1 MNKLNNP
8 VRDSYLM
15 ENAKPLE
22 TTSSILVSSSKY
34 LNSARLREALA
45 QEALKRNGPDLPTTY
60 CLPELAQAINAC
72 EDYAENLAAIHRERE
87 LKPEFAKWLDERY
100 FSNYSA
106 EAIKDCKPGTLGAI
120 VYDFMMTSGMDIGF
134 QYQGEPVQDDLHY
147 YQLRSS
153 QSHDIEHLV
162 TGFEPNPYGENALI
176 FFKAYTEGKYFSP
189 EVAAINGRQIL
200 TATGANIIKDC
211 LHYPAIIPHLFEGMA
226 HGINMAK
233 RAKKLFLYAKWE
245 EYWDVAMVDVREEFG
260 LYDAPEHGAW
270 DWTEALRLDY
280 EPAYMRK

>member
-1 MNKLNNP
+1 MNKLDNP
-8 VRDSYLM
+8 TRDSYLKIG
-15 ENAKPLE
+15 AKPL
-22 TTSSILVSSSKY
+22 TTNSSILVSSSKY

-45 QEALKRNGPDLPTTY
+45 QEALKCNGPDLPTTY

-72 EDYAENLAAIHRERE
+72 EDYQENLAAIHRERE
-87 LKPEFAKWLDERY
+87 LKPEFGKWLDQRF
-100 FSNYSA
+100 FSNYN
-106 EAIKDCKPGTLGAI
+106 IDDVKDCKPGTLGAI
-120 VYDFMMTSGMDIGF
+120 VHDFMVTSGMDVSF
-134 QYQGEPVQDDLHY
+134 QYKGEPAQDDLHY

-176 FFKAYTEGKYFSP
+176 FFKAYREGKYFSP
-189 EVAAINGRQIL
+189 EVAAINGRGIL
-200 TATGANIIKDC
+200 TAVGANIVKDC

-233 RAKKLFLYAKWE
+233 RGTKIFLYTKWE
-245 EYWDVAMVDVREEFG
+245 DYWDVQLSDVREEFS

-280 EPAYMRK
+280 EPNY